1 MSRYLVDKFLYR
13 VDRDPAWVKL
23 YLSDPARCVAEWER
37 AEANMIGAERT
48 TAHSF
53 TAEER
58 AALVARDYEKLYAMG
73 AHPFVLWTL
82 FIPLLQGSYP
92 DAKAM
97 QSAYAKA
104 VAKLG
109 RPDFR
114 T

>member
-1 MSRYLVDKFLYR
+1 VSRYLVDKFLYR
-13 VDRDPAWVKL
+13 VDRDPSWVEL
-23 YLSDPARCVAEWER
+23 YMSDPARCVAEWER
-37 AEANMIGAERT
+37 AEANMIGTERT

-58 AALVARDYEKLYAMG
+58 AALVARDYVTLYAMG

-82 FIPLLQGSYP
+82 FIPILEGSYP
-92 DAKAM
+92 SPKAM
-97 QSAYAKA
+97 QDAYAK
-104 VAKLG
+104 KISPFG